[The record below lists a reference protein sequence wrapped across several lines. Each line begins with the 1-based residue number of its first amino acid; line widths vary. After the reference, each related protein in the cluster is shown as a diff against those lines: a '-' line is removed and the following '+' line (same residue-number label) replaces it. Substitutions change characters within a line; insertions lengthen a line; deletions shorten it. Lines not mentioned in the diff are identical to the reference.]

1 MNAHGL
7 QIAGVSRERE
17 LRSFIL
23 SLGARGLSKKQA
35 RSVAEAYG
43 QAVMKPPVS
52 NESFQ
57 SAWKDAWAELR
68 DDNEEY
74 YFEDLDTIEKEKAE
88 FLIFPYLPKAAL
100 TIMDGDPGMGKS
112 LVTAQLG
119 AIVSTG
125 ERFTNGEKARKGRV
139 LYLSPEDEPGR
150 ILRPRLEAHDA
161 NIRKIRFMN
170 TPFLMD
176 EKGIEILRRELIEH
190 PADLVIIDPLSA
202 FIPTSVDIY
211 RANESRGFMRPLAM
225 LARDLN
231 ISILVVRHMRKA
243 SAESAIQAG
252 QGSMDFIA
260 SVRSGLVVIGHPVDP
275 ETRVFA
281 QSKANYSRKG
291 PSITFEVVGFDR
303 DSVPKIKWNGVIPQ
317 TADDLMQ
324 SAKKSTA
331 VETCASMIT
340 DMLSGEKIK
349 ASEALERLRDA
360 GYSDRTIDNAKK
372 LANVDS
378 GRGPGSYWRLKSQ
391 RAHE

>member
-1 MNAHGL
+1 MSSKNKGL
-7 QIAGVSRERE
+7 QIHGASRHRE
-17 LRSFIL
+17 LRSFIMAQ
-23 SLGARGLSKKQA
+23 GARGLSRKQ
-35 RSVAEAYG
+35 VQPLAEIYAE
-43 QAVMKPPVS
+43 AVMKPPIDDA
-52 NESFQ
+52 EFGT
-57 SAWKDAWAELR
+57 AWKEAWAELR
-68 DDNEEY
+68 EDEHECYFDDLTNV
-74 YFEDLDTIEKEKAE
+74 EKEKAE
-88 FLIFPYLPKAAL
+88 FLLFPYLPKAAL

-112 LVTAQLG
+112 LVTAELG

-125 ERFTNGEKARKGRV
+125 GRFTNGEKARKGRV

-150 ILRPRLEAHDA
+150 ILRPRLEAHGAD
-161 NIRKIRFMN
+161 IRRIRFMN
-170 TPFLMD
+170 APFLLD
-176 EKGIEILRRELIEH
+176 GSGIEILRRELIDN
-190 PADLVIIDPLSA
+190 PADLVTIDPLSA

-243 SAESAIQAG
+243 SADTAIQAG

-303 DSVPKIKWNGVIPQ
+303 DAVPKIQWNGIIPQ

-324 SAKKSTA
+324 SSKKTSA
-331 VETCASMIT
+331 VEACAAMIT
-340 DMLSGEKIK
+340 DLLTGGSMK
-349 ASEALERLRDA
+349 AADALERLKGA
-360 GYSDRTIDNAKK
+360 GYSERTIDDAKK
-372 LANVDS
+372 LAGVDS
-378 GRGPGSYWRLKSQ
+378 SRGPGAKWKLG
-391 RAHE
+391 